1 MPEEERLERAHDE
14 FDYAHV
20 EWKVPVQHASGDV
33 QLVIGNLSLEFRK
46 RVKAGWESMCWV
58 PGTQKSNLV
67 FFPSTSNCSQPPI
80 PICPSSQSIGMV
92 LGIMWTI
99 WSLNHSPAPCQLFAA

>member
-1 MPEEERLERAHDE
+1 MPEVERFESAHDE
-14 FDYAHV
+14 FNYAHV
-20 EWKVPVQHASGDV
+20 EWEVPVQSASGDV

-58 PGTQKSNLV
+58 SGTQKSNLV
-67 FFPSTSNCSQPPI
+67 SFPSTSNCSQPPIPI

-99 WSLNHSPAPCQLFAA
+99 